1 MGFKYFVYHTPS
13 GSGRG
18 LHLPL
23 LAPGWG
29 LHFPYVA
36 GGQAITN
43 GLVLHHSNPVR
54 PPEPSPGGHH
64 PEAIPILL
72 VINIPPSPRLSDFQ
86 IFCPLVISVLLLD
99 GVIGQFKGLSNGATG
114 YFFQRSNTREYAL
127 LKVTGIMLQKKAKT
141 TKPVL
146 NSAKIARKIRSP
158 LPNRRT
164 PPPA

>member
-23 LAPGWG
+23 IAPGWG

-64 PEAIPILL
+64 PKAIPILL
-72 VINIPPSPRLSDFQ
+72 VIIIPPSPRLLDFR

-114 YFFQRSNTREYAL
+114 YFFEFFDGVICENAHS
-127 LKVTGIMLQKKAKT
+127 QKSR
-141 TKPVL
+141 V
-146 NSAKIARKIRSP
+146 
-158 LPNRRT
+158 
-164 PPPA
+164 